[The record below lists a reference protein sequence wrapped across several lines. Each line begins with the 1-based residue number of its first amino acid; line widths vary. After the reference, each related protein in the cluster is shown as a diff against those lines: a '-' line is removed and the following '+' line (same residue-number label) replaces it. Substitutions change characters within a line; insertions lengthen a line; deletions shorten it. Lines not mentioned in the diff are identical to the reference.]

1 MELNLKGF
9 HNDNLVIFFNSAH
22 IIHHGGLYEYF
33 PLSSYMLALVS
44 QDIEAQLKRCRQGR
58 HDMGQRSG

>member
-9 HNDNLVIFFNSAH
+9 HNENLVIFFNSAQ
-22 IIHHGGLYEYF
+22 IIHYGGTYEYF

-44 QDIEAQLKRCRQGR
+44 QDIEAQLKRFRQGR